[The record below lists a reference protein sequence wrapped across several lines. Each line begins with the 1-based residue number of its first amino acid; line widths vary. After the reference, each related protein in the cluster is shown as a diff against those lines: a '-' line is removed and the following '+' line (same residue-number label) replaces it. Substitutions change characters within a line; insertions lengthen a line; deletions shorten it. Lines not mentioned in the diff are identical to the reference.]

1 MQTTNDQIL
10 LTMEEILRYN
20 EKIGLEKL
28 IAPENLPTFPL
39 TTYKQ
44 FLSFESLTKEDP
56 IVNQYMVSSY
66 IIIYFLLVFHICL
79 SKYI

>member
-66 IIIYFLLVFHICL
+66 IIIYFLLVFHIWL
-79 SKYI
+79 I